1 MKRILARLI
10 VILFFSF
17 FSSLFAQDHQWY
29 LQRAF
34 EKQDTSALSPALAG
48 DFSIAGF
55 THQSARYCLQ
65 QILNTKIINHIESI
79 EQQTDHPILVFKDHK
94 GKLDTT
100 KVRFNE
106 EGKIKQIELFDRLY
120 GIKRAANPKLIAKI
134 PFENKNGSIL
144 LKLSINGTGRT
155 LNMLFDTG
163 ADGMALDEKK
173 ANEIGLKV
181 TRENNASVVGGTQQI
196 KVSEGNYVEIGELKM
211 DNMSIA
217 IFPSRPDDHSD
228 GIIGNSILRRYIT
241 HIDYDNNKLSLF
253 EFGDFNYPGEGK
265 PIPITFPQGVI
276 HLHADLSITGEAP
289 IRGDFIFDTGA
300 GYSLIAF
307 RPFVKEHKLLV
318 SGFKSEV
325 SSSTSSL
332 GTVTPTFT
340 GIAQS
345 LALENMEPMLKFPI
359 SLMGGSSANKDW
371 NPGADGSLGVRAISR
386 YNHYI
391 NLLDGEIYLS
401 KNKLHSYP
409 ADFLIRDYLFG
420 WNNQG
425 DLILLERIG
434 IPNSPEKGKR
444 VNSIDRILE
453 SRLAKNSKSIEK
465 LRSLPKDKK
474 ITVSFIDK
482 TKITIE

>member
-1 MKRILARLI
+1 
-10 VILFFSF
+10 
-17 FSSLFAQDHQWY
+17 
-29 LQRAF
+29 
-34 EKQDTSALSPALAG
+34 
-48 DFSIAGF
+48 
-55 THQSARYCLQ
+55 
-65 QILNTKIINHIESI
+65 
-79 EQQTDHPILVFKDHK
+79 
-94 GKLDTT
+94 
-100 KVRFNE
+100 
-106 EGKIKQIELFDRLY
+106 
-120 GIKRAANPKLIAKI
+120 
-134 PFENKNGSIL
+134 
-144 LKLSINGTGRT
+144 NGTGKT

-163 ADGMALDEKK
+163 ADGMAIDEKK
-173 ANEIGLKV
+173 ASEIGVKV

-196 KVSEGNYVEIGELKM
+196 KVSERNDVEISELKM
-211 DNMSIA
+211 DNISIA

-241 HIDYDNNKLSLF
+241 HIDYDNNELSLF

-289 IRGDFIFDTGA
+289 IRGEFIFDTGA

-325 SSSTSSL
+325 SSTTSSL

-340 GIAQS
+340 GIAEW

-401 KNKLHSYP
+401 KN
-409 ADFLIRDYLFG
+409 
-420 WNNQG
+420 
-425 DLILLERIG
+425 
-434 IPNSPEKGKR
+434 
-444 VNSIDRILE
+444 
-453 SRLAKNSKSIEK
+453 
-465 LRSLPKDKK
+465 
-474 ITVSFIDK
+474 
-482 TKITIE
+482 

>member
-1 MKRILARLI
+1 MKSTINFLTLSAL
-10 VILFFSF
+10 LL
-17 FSSLFAQDHQWY
+17 SSLSTKAQ
-29 LQRAF
+29 
-34 EKQDTSALSPALAG
+34 EKQLTQLLSER
-48 DFSIAGF
+48 FSIAGF
-55 THQSARYCLQ
+55 THQAADYCLSKIQDQRGFSFVELKELPDQ
-65 QILNTKIINHIESI
+65 QASIIL
-79 EQQTDHPILVFKDHK
+79 KDNN
-94 GKLDTT
+94 GKLDTSIA
-100 KVRFNE
+100 RLDAQ
-106 EGKIKQIELFDRLY
+106 GKIKQIDLFDRLY

-144 LKLSINGTGRT
+144 LKLSINGTGKT

-163 ADGMALDEKK
+163 ADGMALDEKR

-196 KVSEGNYVEIGELKM
+196 KVSDGNYVEIGDLKM

-241 HIDYDNNKLSLF
+241 HIDYDHNELSLF
-253 EFGDFNYPGEGK
+253 EFGDFKYPGEGK
-265 PIPITFPQGVI
+265 LIPITFPQGVI

-289 IRGDFIFDTGA
+289 IRGEFIFDTGA

-325 SSSTSSL
+325 SSTTSSL

-345 LALENMEPMLKFPI
+345 LALENMEPMLNFPI

-401 KNKLHSYP
+401 KNKLNTYP
-409 ADFLIRDYLFG
+409 SDFLIRDYLFG

-425 DLILLERIG
+425 HLILLERIG
-434 IPNSPEKGKR
+434 TPNSPEKGKR
-444 VNSIDRILE
+444 VISIDRILD
-453 SRLAKNSKSIEK
+453 SKLAKNSKSIEK
-465 LRSLPKDKK
+465 LRGLPKDKK
-474 ITVSFIDK
+474 INVSFFDE

>member
-1 MKRILARLI
+1 MKTTINFLALSA
-10 VILFFSF
+10 L
-17 FSSLFAQDHQWY
+17 L
-29 LQRAF
+29 L
-34 EKQDTSALSPALAG
+34 SALSPKAQNKQLTQFLSAR
-48 DFSIAGF
+48 FSIAGY
-55 THQSARYCLQ
+55 THQAADYCFNKIQDQRGYTFVELKELPDRKASI
-65 QILNTKIINHIESI
+65 IL
-79 EQQTDHPILVFKDHK
+79 K
-94 GKLDTT
+94 GNKGELDTSFA
-100 KVRFNE
+100 RLDSQ
-106 EGKIKQIELFDRLY
+106 GKIKQIELFDRLY

-144 LKLSINGTGRT
+144 LKLSINGTGKT

-173 ANEIGLKV
+173 ANEIGVKV

-241 HIDYDNNKLSLF
+241 HIDYDNNELSLF

-340 GIAQS
+340 GIARS
-345 LALENMEPMLKFPI
+345 LALENMEPMLNFPI

-386 YNHYI
+386 YNHFI

-434 IPNSPEKGKR
+434 TPNSPEKGKR

-474 ITVSFIDK
+474 ITVSFFDETK
-482 TKITIE
+482 TTIE